1 MRPLPFIYFLGG
13 ALILQKNSV
22 IFKYPVFTKSNCEVD
37 GPLTL
42 FYFSILLQCVVSF
55 GRSSLIVPE
64 KSYFSL
70 HRSQLIAAFTVLAMF
85 LDVILTRKKNIYGVI
100 FFFVEFSKNASSA
113 AHKTQTSQQQQKIH
127 LPMFLLLKRA

>member
-1 MRPLPFIYFLGG
+1 MVPTNFFVRPPPTVFFYFLGG
-13 ALILQKNSV
+13 TLNVQKNSV
-22 IFKYPVFTKSNCEVD
+22 IFKYPVFKKSNCEED

-85 LDVILTRKKNIYGVI
+85 LDVILTRKKIYM
-100 FFFVEFSKNASSA
+100 A
-113 AHKTQTSQQQQKIH
+113 
-127 LPMFLLLKRA
+127 